1 MSIESTATDATR
13 APFHGE
19 DATILPAP
27 TTTLARLLAMVGSN
41 KSVLE
46 LGGDA
51 ESLSRLLAASGCR
64 VVSVQ
69 PHQEGRD
76 RTEPHCERVIVGD
89 VELLDLE
96 RETAIARFDVVLAPD
111 LLTRVK
117 DPGALLRKIARL
129 LQPCGCVVAAVPN
142 VAHVSVRLSVLAG
155 RSPYDGEVTSPSH
168 LRFYTREILTRL
180 FDDAGFAIARL
191 ERQQETVA
199 SAGPDP
205 GAFVM
210 PDLVKALREDA
221 DARTSHFIVAAYHLP
236 SPAGGTLRIA
246 VNELRE
252 HCEELEVG
260 VAAGARTIEELRME
274 VSRYQRAIEQH
285 EDAVRGLNAQA
296 LRRDEIVQSL
306 SLQLDQHRAELSR
319 MTGLL
324 EQSRAELRATAAEL
338 DRLRLDVT
346 AATDRVERER
356 GAVASVRETACRVA
370 AEAAALR
377 DARSLRV
384 ARWLRGDPDLWER
397 VPAGLAALKRDAIQ
411 YGFRSKGYALRES
424 VNLQS
429 GHIIYPFPVRLNGVR
444 GVALQV
450 AVPAPGCGG
459 VIGAELISPSNDVV
473 TRGTVSLDLVS
484 DQMPTVIQFAPTD
497 VVGEGWALGVF
508 VEDSP
513 SPVRV
518 LELQR
523 CRLPIQSALVRR
535 PFCSIVV

>member
-155 RSPYDGEVTSPSH
+155 RSPYDGDVTSPSH

-252 HCEELEVG
+252 HCEELEVR
-260 VAAGARTIEELRME
+260 VAGAARTIEELHIE
-274 VSRYQRAIEQH
+274 VSGYQRAIEQH

-296 LRRDEIVQSL
+296 QRRDEIVQSL
-306 SLQLDQHRAELSR
+306 SLQLDQHRADLSR

-324 EQSRAELRATAAEL
+324 EQSRAEVGATAAER
-338 DRLRLDVT
+338 DRY
-346 AATDRVERER
+346 RVE
-356 GAVASVRETACRVA
+356 VAAPTHRIERETACRVA

-377 DARSLRV
+377 DSRVMRV

-397 VPAGLAALKRDAIQ
+397 VPAELAALKRDAIQ
-411 YGFRSKGYALRES
+411 YGFRRRGYALRES

-429 GHIIYPFPVRLNGVR
+429 GGIIYPFPVRLNGVR

-459 VIGAELISPSNDVV
+459 VIGAELIAPSNDVV
-473 TRGTVSLDLVS
+473 TRGTLSLDVVS
-484 DQMPTVIQFAPTD
+484 DQMPTVIQFGPTD
-497 VVGEGWALGVF
+497 LGDNGWGLRVF
-508 VEDSP
+508 VADSP
-513 SPVRV
+513 SPVRI
-518 LELQR
+518 LEFQR
-523 CRLPIQSALVRR
+523 YWLPIQRALVRR